1 MDMTVQCLSP
11 DCAGKKCLTMNH
23 NNNYDDFGE
32 WILKSMSDTSKE

>member
-11 DCAGKKCLTMNH
+11 DCAGKKCLTMNY
-23 NNNYDDFGE
+23 NNYGDFGE